1 MQFVTLKFHPHLQQ
15 YTRGLPEHTIS
26 ISSLDEIR
34 LCLENMFPELGKFIL
49 RMKSGAQ
56 RRQNL
61 ALVNKNKRVLGHED
75 YVLNRLTSDDTEFH
89 VVPLLIGAGG
99 KSGMTSILIGAAFI
113 ALAVETG
120 GTALMDTPLI
130 AGTTMTLGSI
140 AMSIGVRMVLSGVM
154 AMVMKP
160 PKPDMTGQ
168 QTTDTEARMEN
179 KIFNGLQNTTK
190 SNTPVAM
197 VYGRTRLGGQF
208 VSGEIRTFDHGK
220 NETVNVNLLFPT
232 GAG

>member
-113 ALAVETG
+113 A
-120 GTALMDTPLI
+120 
-130 AGTTMTLGSI
+130 
-140 AMSIGVRMVLSGVM
+140 
-154 AMVMKP
+154 
-160 PKPDMTGQ
+160 
-168 QTTDTEARMEN
+168 
-179 KIFNGLQNTTK
+179 
-190 SNTPVAM
+190 
-197 VYGRTRLGGQF
+197 
-208 VSGEIRTFDHGK
+208 
-220 NETVNVNLLFPT
+220 
-232 GAG
+232 

>member
-1 MQFVTLKFHPHLQQ
+1 M
-15 YTRGLPEHTIS
+15 
-26 ISSLDEIR
+26 
-34 LCLENMFPELGKFIL
+34 
-49 RMKSGAQ
+49 
-56 RRQNL
+56 
-61 ALVNKNKRVLGHED
+61 
-75 YVLNRLTSDDTEFH
+75 TSDDTEFH

-113 ALAVETG
+113 ALAVATG
-120 GTALMDTPLI
+120 GAGLMAAPIL
-130 AGTTMTLGSI
+130 GTTMTLGGI
-140 AMSIGVRMVLSGVM
+140 AMSVGVSLVISGVM

>member
-1 MQFVTLKFHPHLQQ
+1 M
-15 YTRGLPEHTIS
+15 
-26 ISSLDEIR
+26 
-34 LCLENMFPELGKFIL
+34 
-49 RMKSGAQ
+49 A
-56 RRQNL
+56 
-61 ALVNKNKRVLGHED
+61 
-75 YVLNRLTSDDTEFH
+75 
-89 VVPLLIGAGG
+89 
-99 KSGMTSILIGAAFI
+99 
-113 ALAVETG
+113 
-120 GTALMDTPLI
+120 TPLI

-140 AMSIGVRMVLSGVM
+140 AMSIGVSMVLSGVM

>member
-15 YTRGLPEHTIS
+15 YTRGLKEHTIS
-26 ISSLDEIR
+26 IGSLDEIR
-34 LCLENMFPELGKFIL
+34 LCLETMFPELAKFIV

-75 YVLNRLTSDDTEFH
+75 YVLNRLTPDDTEFH

-99 KSGMTSILIGAAFI
+99 KGGMTSILIGAAFI
-113 ALAVETG
+113 ALAVVTG
-120 GTALMDTPLI
+120 GTALMATPLI
-130 AGTTMTLGSI
+130 AGTTLTLGSI
-140 AMSIGVRMVLSGVM
+140 AMSLGVSMVISGVM
-154 AMVMKP
+154 QMIMKP
-160 PKPDMTGQ
+160 PKPDVTGQ